1 MDANCFAEE
10 LIVPIFLVF
19 LLEKVDK
26 GRRKEKEKKKK
37 GGGG

>member
-10 LIVPIFLVF
+10 LIVPVFLVF

-26 GRRKEKEKKKK
+26 EKEKKKK
-37 GGGG
+37 RGGGG